1 MMTSRTNKLLTAQFN
16 LTWSLAEIILSDLT
30 TEQAF
35 WAPSNNVWSVTQD
48 AAGKWRGEVVIPE
61 PTPLPNVT
69 ISWLLW
75 HIEWWWGSINATLD
89 QKENM
94 SLTEYQWSGS
104 LADSVALLRRFAE
117 SWKARLN
124 SMTLEESE
132 REVVFLGGRVKT
144 VAEHAAW
151 VNCELMKNIAEIG
164 VLKTLY
170 QNKVVSSTE
179 K

>member
-1 MMTSRTNKLLTAQFN
+1 MTNQTNKLLMSQFN

-30 TEQAF
+30 VEQVF
-35 WAPSNNVWSVTQD
+35 WAPTNNIWSVKQD
-48 AAGKWRGEVVIPE
+48 KTGKWRGEVTIPE

-104 LADSVALLRRFAE
+104 LADSVVLLRRFAE

-132 REVVFLGGRVKT
+132 REVVFLGGRLKT

-151 VNCELMKNIAEIG
+151 VNSELMKNIAEIG

-170 QNKVVSSTE
+170 QNRVASSTE